1 MRLTVENGR
10 LRYGY
15 GWNINSDTLI
25 MSLNLISLIYVLKS
39 RLKVTN
45 ILLDGSGYITEEEL
59 FIVMTRFRGAV
70 TKEEINKM
78 VQKIDK
84 DNDKR
89 INKKG
94 EGFYKYILSVIKRLN
109 SFLFYLKKEFLSF
122 LSL

>member
-1 MRLTVENGR
+1 MRLTVEKGR

-15 GWNINSDTLI
+15 GWHINSDTVI

-39 RLKVTN
+39 RLTN

-94 EGFYKYILSVIKRLN
+94 E
-109 SFLFYLKKEFLSF
+109 SF
-122 LSL
+122 

>member
-15 GWNINSDTLI
+15 GWHINSDTVI

-94 EGFYKYILSVIKRLN
+94 E
-109 SFLFYLKKEFLSF
+109 SF
-122 LSL
+122 

>member
-1 MRLTVENGR
+1 
-10 LRYGY
+10 
-15 GWNINSDTLI
+15 
-25 MSLNLISLIYVLKS
+25 
-39 RLKVTN
+39 
-45 ILLDGSGYITEEEL
+45 
-59 FIVMTRFRGAV
+59 MTRFRGAV

-94 EGFYKYILSVIKRLN
+94 ESFYKYILSVIKRLN